1 MPAPGTPVEGAQAP
15 ANANIIA
22 TVLLID
28 RVAIIESTAIMQ
40 TREPLNNSNWSIWK
54 GSMKC
59 MFSLYNVA
67 EYVFGNVWRPNSI
80 HDPIGARNWDF
91 NDNYVAMLIYEN
103 ILTV

>member
-1 MPAPGTPVEGAQAP
+1 
-15 ANANIIA
+15 
-22 TVLLID
+22 
-28 RVAIIESTAIMQ
+28 
-40 TREPLNNSNWSIWK
+40 
-54 GSMKC
+54 MKC